1 MAFKII
7 ATSNRNNIDIK
18 GRLTVVDW
26 HNILSFIYDF
36 KDKPDEVT
44 PKVQTIDNIIFQKT
58 RENILTIR
66 VDEFDTIQVSSPFA
80 EDEMEIFKLL
90 LNKIDTSKITFR

>member
-44 PKVQTIDNIIFQKT
+44 PKVQTIDNIIF
-58 RENILTIR
+58 
-66 VDEFDTIQVSSPFA
+66 
-80 EDEMEIFKLL
+80 
-90 LNKIDTSKITFR
+90 